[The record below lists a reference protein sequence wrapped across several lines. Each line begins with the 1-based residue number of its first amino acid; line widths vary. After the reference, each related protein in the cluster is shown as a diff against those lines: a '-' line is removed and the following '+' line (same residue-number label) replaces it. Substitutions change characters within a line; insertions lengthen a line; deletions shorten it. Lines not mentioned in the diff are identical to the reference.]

1 MKRAAVFAASTIFFV
16 ERTERPEIHLKCSIY
31 LGSLA
36 RAPPQ
41 PWRMKLSLY
50 SALYAGVS
58 GLGAQASAMA
68 TVADNITNVN
78 TVAYKG
84 VSAGFET
91 LVTDGRAGRSYS
103 AGGVSAVPKALISK
117 QGLLQASSSLTDIG
131 MDGAGFFVVRQG
143 SESDTVA
150 FTRAGSFTPD
160 ADGYLRNSAGYYL
173 QGWPLDED
181 GNFQNNGDLNA
192 LQSIRPNALTGS
204 AQATTKIGLRANLQS
219 TADPIVGPYTAG
231 DMAAGNL
238 APQFSRS
245 LDVFD
250 AQGTSHRITFS
261 FVKTGANE
269 WEAEITGV
277 PSEIDT
283 VGGAAPV
290 NGLLASG
297 TLRFN
302 PDGSLDVAGSDASLF
317 NDLDIAWSNQ
327 AGSNPIRLNLGSDG
341 GLDGLTQFNSES
353 ALLSSTYDGGVL
365 GTVASVAISETGVV
379 SAIFEDGT
387 ARAIYQL
394 PIATFQN
401 PDGLTRIS
409 GNAYIMSQISGN
421 VAINMPGALGAGTIK
436 ASALEASNV
445 DLAQEFS
452 NMILFQRAYSASSK
466 IITTVD
472 EMLQEVSNLK
482 R

>member
-1 MKRAAVFAASTIFFV
+1 M
-16 ERTERPEIHLKCSIY
+16 
-31 LGSLA
+31 
-36 RAPPQ
+36 
-41 PWRMKLSLY
+41 SLY

-78 TVAYKG
+78 TIGYKG
-84 VSAGFET
+84 VAAQFET
-91 LVTDGRAGRSYS
+91 LVTDGRMRSSYS
-103 AGGVSAVPKALISK
+103 AGGVAAAPKALISK

-131 MDGAGFFVVRQG
+131 VDGAGFFVVRSG
-143 SESDTVA
+143 TDANDVA

-160 ADGYLRNSAGYYL
+160 SAGYLRNSAGYYL
-173 QGWPLDED
+173 QGWPLDTD
-181 GNFQNNGDLNA
+181 GNYVDNGNLNTLEA
-192 LQSIRPNALTGS
+192 IRPNALTGS

-219 TADPIVGPYTAG
+219 TAEPIVGAYVPG
-231 DMAAGNL
+231 SMASGSL
-238 APQFSRS
+238 SPQFSRS
-245 LDVFD
+245 VDVYD
-250 AQGTSHRITFS
+250 AQGTSHRLTFN

-269 WEAEITGV
+269 WATEISGDAAD
-277 PSEIDT
+277 ILT
-283 VGGAAPV
+283 VGGVAPV
-290 NGLLASG
+290 DGMLASG
-297 TLRFN
+297 TVRFN
-302 PDGSLDVAGSDASLF
+302 PDGSLDLAGSDAALF
-317 NDLDIAWSNQ
+317 ADLDIGWANS
-327 AGSNPIRLNLGSDG
+327 AGSSPIRLSLGSDA
-341 GLDGLTQFNSES
+341 GLDGLTQFGSES
-353 ALLSSTYDGGVL
+353 ALLSSTVDGGML
-365 GTVASVAISETGVV
+365 GTVASVEISDSGVV

-401 PDGLTRIS
+401 PDGLTRVS
-409 GNAYIMSQISGN
+409 GNAYIMSQESGN
-421 VAINMPGALGAGTIK
+421 FAINRPGALGAGSIAAGT
-436 ASALEASNV
+436 LEASNV